1 MPYKTLSAY
10 RRPHRKGEDSSD
22 YKKSHNLLKDYE
34 QYGRW
39 KKVLG
44 DKEMPET
51 LAEFQEMKY
60 NNSKKFEQLNN
71 RYTFNNKFKTQE
83 YLLELHE
90 GKQGKHILGHNNYK
104 QGKSVITIDLNEIR
118 NIVND
123 KHGTGQIVIT
133 RKGVMT
139 SKEVIKADKK
149 IGYGIIDNEQIYTN
163 YMTVHYSKDGYHV
176 VPKVL
181 EDKDG

>member
-10 RRPHRKGEDSSD
+10 RRAHRKGEDSFD

-60 NNSKKFEQLNN
+60 NNNKKFELLHRQKNTINKLTKKEWAEAFKKKAIDTYYQFRQKNLEISDHGVA
-71 RYTFNNKFKTQE
+71 RYLQRKFDFEQIVDICNKPFN
-83 YLLELHE
+83 YLQND
-90 GKQGKHILGHNNYK
+90 GKKVKCYDKIAVVYSDETK
-104 QGKSVITIDLNEIR
+104 EIVTIINVKKPKGEWNEIK
-118 NIVND
+118 N
-123 KHGTGQIVIT
+123 
-133 RKGVMT
+133 
-139 SKEVIKADKK
+139 
-149 IGYGIIDNEQIYTN
+149 
-163 YMTVHYSKDGYHV
+163 
-176 VPKVL
+176 
-181 EDKDG
+181 